1 MKTIKEFLTT
11 QINIEPVDSV
21 YAPNPM
27 ERRFLLV
34 LAGEFGFIVMAVW
47 GLR

>member
-1 MKTIKEFLTT
+1 MKIKEYLTAPVDL
-11 QINIEPVDSV
+11 EPVESV

-34 LAGEFGFIVMAVW
+34 LAGIAGFAMVAW